1 VDSLNSKDLT
11 SIFPYIVDLL
21 PILVFLIED
30 GEIVYV
36 NRACEELL
44 GYTPSEL
51 IGKSII
57 QDLVPEEERPK
68 AFLHCQRV
76 VSGIREEG
84 VAFSLKCKEGS
95 TRRFFW
101 RCLRIPDE
109 PQDKVRIVSIALDA
123 TEFCSLAERVESLHK
138 TANFSEFL
146 RGLVHDFNNI
156 LNNVLMGLKK
166 LKKEL
171 DDREKASA
179 TVKNLEY
186 TLNSWVDLNRLLL
199 DYSKV
204 SKQAFKSQIELSK
217 FLLDNLEVFQ
227 VLLGEGIRL
236 NLDLAYLKEAVVP
249 GDSVLWRYIFLNL
262 LVNAKDAMGGEGEIF
277 IRLSKEWDPQR
288 KVQTLRIAVKDTGPG
303 IPPDILPHIFKPFFT
318 TKEKGS
324 GLGLY
329 LVKHHI
335 TSLGGK
341 IEVEPSPKL
350 GTTFYIYVPLMN
362 SADFTYKK
370 KPLKASL
377 QGMVVFLFEDE
388 EESRQGLK
396 ELLSEL
402 GAKVYAFS
410 QFKEFVEM
418 RPEEAPQVLLIDYYL
433 PDAKGDEV
441 YGFISRLYPEVKV
454 LFLTGDPYALADIP
468 SEMILLKP
476 FKVDELLAK
485 LSSLA

>member
-1 VDSLNSKDLT
+1 MDRLNSKDFT

-21 PILVFLIED
+21 PILVFLIEE

-44 GYTPSEL
+44 GYTRSEL

-57 QDLVPEEERPK
+57 EDLVPEEERPK

-76 VSGIREEG
+76 LSGIREER
-84 VAFSLKCKEGS
+84 VAFSLKSKDGS
-95 TRRFFW
+95 IRKFFW
-101 RCLRIPDE
+101 RCLRLFDE
-109 PQDKVRIVSIALDA
+109 PSDKVRIVLMAIDA
-123 TEFCSLAERVESLHK
+123 QEFCTLAERVESLHK
-138 TANFSEFL
+138 TSSFSEFL

-156 LNNVLMGLKK
+156 LNNLSVGLKR
-166 LKKEL
+166 LKNEL
-171 DDREKASA
+171 DDKKKALA
-179 TVKNLEY
+179 TIKNLEH

-204 SKQAFKSQIELSK
+204 SKEAFKSQIDLIR

-227 VLLGEGIRL
+227 ILLGEGIRL
-236 NLDLAYLKEAVVP
+236 NLDLGYLKEALIP

-262 LVNAKDAMGGEGEIF
+262 LINAKDAMGEEGEIF
-277 IRLSKEWDPQR
+277 IKVSKELDTQR
-288 KVQTLRIAVKDTGPG
+288 KSQTLRIAVKDTGAG
-303 IPPDILPHIFKPFFT
+303 IPPEVLPHIFKPFFT

-329 LVKHHI
+329 LVNHHI

-341 IEVEPSPKL
+341 IEVESFPKV
-350 GTTFYIYVPLMN
+350 GTTFYIYVPLMK
-362 SADFTYKK
+362 SVDSPYGK

-377 QGMVVFLFEDE
+377 QGLVIFLFDDE
-388 EESRQGLK
+388 EDSREGLK

-402 GAKVYAFS
+402 GAKVYDFS
-410 QFKEFVEM
+410 NFKEFVEKM
-418 RPEEAPQVLLIDYYL
+418 PDEAPQVLLVDYHL

-441 YGFISRLYPEVKV
+441 YEFIARHYPKVKV
-454 LFLTGDPYALADIP
+454 FFLTGDPYVLADIP

-476 FKVDELLAK
+476 FKVDELLER

>member
-1 VDSLNSKDLT
+1 VDSLNLKDST

-21 PILVFLIED
+21 PVLVFLIED

-51 IGKSII
+51 IGKSIV

-68 AFLHCQRV
+68 AFLHFQRV

-109 PQDKVRIVSIALDA
+109 PQGKVRIVSIALDA

-166 LKKEL
+166 LKNEL
-171 DDREKASA
+171 DDREKALA

-199 DYSKV
+199 DYSKFY
-204 SKQAFKSQIELSK
+204 KQAFKSQINLIK

-303 IPPDILPHIFKPFFT
+303 IPPDVLPHIFKPFFT

-350 GTTFYIYVPLMN
+350 GTTFYIYVPLL
-362 SADFTYKK
+362 SSVDFTYIK

-418 RPEEAPQVLLIDYYL
+418 RPEEAPQVLLVDYYL

-468 SEMILLKP
+468 LEMVLLKP
-476 FKVDELLAK
+476 FKADELLAK